1 MKKML
6 LTALLAAVMILVLAA
21 CGDKTAAEGE
31 QPSEPAESEQPSA
44 PVPEESSTSP
54 EESVEPPA
62 GGVSYIYEF
71 QGMMGLEQAQF
82 DFANDGTCELSM
94 PGNPMITDVYAG
106 TYTREGDRVTVTNL
120 ANVDPSSQFA
130 APGLLAWIVDGGCT
144 ITVDDA
150 ARTFVPDG
158 EDNGAPGR
166 PAPDQAEEIEGIKGV
181 AYASGSP
188 AQVCDIYQP
197 EGTDQ
202 VPVIVLVHGGGFSFG
217 DQGMDI
223 IRPVIKAG
231 LANGYAV
238 VSVDYRKSSDAVFPA
253 ALADVKA
260 AVRFVRANAEE
271 YGFDPDHIAVW
282 GESAGAYLSLMTA
295 LTPDVAELNGDV
307 TDNAGVSSGVT
318 ALVSFYAPVE
328 FYTMYEEAGKPES
341 AAESFESKFL
351 GQDITGDKD
360 ATYATYWETYKDQIP
375 TDLKA
380 WIQAGDSDQR
390 VPCTQSSNFA
400 QRLAEYLGEENVEHD
415 LIPGADHEDAAFYTD
430 ENLSAVF
437 SWLDECL
444 KG

>member
-1 MKKML
+1 MKKK
-6 LTALLAAVMILVLAA
+6 LLAAVLAASMFLALAA
-21 CGDKTAAEGE
+21 CGGKPG
-31 QPSEPAESEQPSA
+31 AESGQPSA
-44 PVPEESSTSP
+44 PAESSAPP
-54 EESVEPPA
+54 EQTVEPSA
-62 GGVSYIYEF
+62 ETASYVYEF
-71 QGMMGLEQAQF
+71 QGMMGAEKAQF
-82 DFANDGTCELSM
+82 DLATDGSCRFSL

-106 TYTREGDRVTVTNL
+106 TYTREGETVTVMGL
-120 ANVDPSSQFA
+120 KNVDETSQFTT
-130 APGLLAWIVDGGCT
+130 PGLWDWIVDGGCT

-150 ARTFVPDG
+150 AGTFVPAG
-158 EDNGAPGR
+158 GGNGTASQTGTI
-166 PAPDQAEEIEGIKGV
+166 DGIKDV

-197 EGTDQ
+197 EGVDQ
-202 VPVIVLVHGGGFSFG
+202 APVIVLVHGGGFAFG

-238 VSVDYRKSSDAVFPA
+238 VSVDYRKSSEAVFPA

-260 AVRFVRANAEE
+260 AVRFVRAHAEE

-307 TDNAGVSSGVT
+307 PDNAGVPSAVT
-318 ALVSFYAPVE
+318 ALISFYAPVE

-341 AAESFESKFL
+341 AAESFESKLL
-351 GQDITGDKD
+351 GQDITADKD
-360 ATYATYWETYKDQIP
+360 ATYATYWETYQDQLP
-375 TDLKA
+375 KDLKA

-400 QRLAEYLGEENVEHD
+400 QRLAGYLGEESVEHN
-415 LIPGADHEDAAFYTD
+415 LLPGADHEDDAFYTD

-437 SWLDECL
+437 TWLGSFM